1 MRHILQSWETN
12 LIFHREHSIPTNS
25 STDVWS
31 VSNIASCFVRWK
43 FLVSG
48 GFSTRKFICLLELWH
63 VCPTLSFLSR
73 AFFNHL
79 SVTSTGVFADGPG
92 AYLFHG
98 VVEQQYVFHV
108 MDYALC
114 LSESK
119 QKSCERHVDRGGP
132 NPKSMAAPS
141 SLAAP
146 SLYVLIIAAS
156 RLFIWHM

>member
-1 MRHILQSWETN
+1 MG
-12 LIFHREHSIPTNS
+12 
-25 STDVWS
+25 V
-31 VSNIASCFVRWK
+31 
-43 FLVSG
+43 

-63 VCPTLSFLSR
+63 VCPTLSLLSR
-73 AFFNHL
+73 AIFNHL

-119 QKSCERHVDRGGP
+119 QKSCEKHVDRGGP
-132 NPKSMAAPS
+132 NPKSMAGPS
-141 SLAAP
+141 SLVAP

-156 RLFIWHM
+156 RLFI

>member
-1 MRHILQSWETN
+1 MGSHLFTRALAPLCHLVLPFQGFVFNQS
-12 LIFHREHSIPTNS
+12 
-25 STDVWS
+25 
-31 VSNIASCFVRWK
+31 
-43 FLVSG
+43 
-48 GFSTRKFICLLELWH
+48 
-63 VCPTLSFLSR
+63 
-73 AFFNHL
+73 

-119 QKSCERHVDRGGP
+119 QKSCEKHVDRGGP

-146 SLYVLIIAAS
+146 TLYVLIIAGS
-156 RLFIWHM
+156 RLFI